1 MFCRGFKP
9 AELFFAL
16 TVLAEKPVGEAQFPG
31 PVGVAPAVPR
41 VELVE
46 SRGLRGPRPVLDR
59 VLLPSLFRSVVP

>member
-16 TVLAEKPVGEAQFPG
+16 TVLAEKPVGEAQLPR
-31 PVGVAPAVPR
+31 PIGVTPAVPR
-41 VELVE
+41 IELVE

-59 VLLPSLFRSVVP
+59 VLLLSLFPSVIP